1 MVFKENPNVTET
13 HEIIYTL
20 NTSET
25 KNIVTFLNYVANSEL
40 SLKCISTK
48 LGILSNQEHFRSK
61 LSVSVSIWNMI
72 LFRSNDLST
81 DSLKISKESVHL
93 VCLLFQFVCFVPFCV
108 LTEKCYNSTAIN
120 KNKQQ
125 LCFVCLV
132 HPLLG
137 KRQTFSAQGVN
148 RIKRICLDSFISS
161 KVKAG

>member
-48 LGILSNQEHFRSK
+48 LGILSDQEHFRSK

-93 VCLLFQFVCFVPFCV
+93 VCLLFLFV
-108 LTEKCYNSTAIN
+108 
-120 KNKQQ
+120 
-125 LCFVCLV
+125 LCHSVF
-132 HPLLG
+132 
-137 KRQTFSAQGVN
+137 
-148 RIKRICLDSFISS
+148 
-161 KVKAG
+161 